1 MIDTYT
7 IEKDNIIEALED
19 IDKFKQKMDKFK
31 GKHPNYDYEIDIKE
45 DEKQLNNWIVELKVS
60 KDEDIRVT

>member
-19 IDKFKQKMDKFK
+19 IDKFRQKMDKFK
-31 GKHPNYDYEIDIKE
+31 DKHPNYDYEIDIKE
-45 DEKQLNNWIVELKVS
+45 DEKQLNKWIVELKVS
-60 KDEDIRVT
+60 KDEDIKVT